1 MGLKLE
7 FVQKATAKGANIS
20 ALCRE
25 YGITRQTGHKWL
37 KRYEAEGYDGLEE
50 RSRRPKSTPL
60 GAAEEII
67 ASILKVREAHPRW
80 GPHKLALVL
89 RRKFGPSTPSERTIA
104 RVLTRFDQ
112 VRRRNRRH
120 GSFRVVAQRPAIA
133 VTRPNDLWTV
143 DFKGWWRAR
152 NQQRCE
158 PLTVRDAFSRF
169 VLAIDVMAST
179 SGAPARTIF
188 ERLFR
193 RYGVPKAIQCDNGT
207 PFVAVQARGG
217 LSVLSAWWVS
227 LGIELIRCRPGC
239 PQDNGGHERMHADMA
254 AEIEAEPS
262 DSRALQQRACDKWR
276 QEFNQVRPH
285 DALDGMTPA
294 EVYKRSERALRTRSM
309 LYPSGWYVR
318 RVAGNGCVYLHSD
331 RHFISVSLL
340 GHYVGLEPLDP
351 MHMRVWFYELD
362 MGTIEIVPESPI
374 EAASVASC
382 SSASRVRALR
392 APASPPLTR
401 PARAAE
407 TSTRAMG
414 RRMPPAGAPD
424 ARCAPQK
431 SLTDATRT

>member
-1 MGLKLE
+1 MSLKLE

-37 KRYEAEGYDGLEE
+37 KRFEAEGYDGLEE

-60 GAAEEII
+60 GTAEEII
-67 ASILKVREAHPRW
+67 AAILKTREAHPRW

-104 RVLTRFDQ
+104 RVLKRFDQ
-112 VRRRNRRH
+112 IRQRHRRRR
-120 GSFRVVAQRPAIA
+120 GSVPIPAQAPAIE
-133 VTRPNDLWTV
+133 VSSPNDVWTV

-152 NQQRCE
+152 NRERCE

-169 VLAIDVMAST
+169 VLAIEVFPNTGGTPVRA
-179 SGAPARTIF
+179 IF

-193 RYGVPKAIQCDNGT
+193 RYGLPKAIQCDNGI

-217 LSVLSAWWVS
+217 LSVLSAWWVA
-227 LGIELIRCRPGC
+227 LGIELVRSRPGC

-262 DSRALQQRACDKWR
+262 ASRALQQRACDKWR

-285 DALDGMTPA
+285 DALDGKTPA
-294 EVYKRSERALRTRSM
+294 EVYKPSDRAVRVRSM
-309 LYPSGWYVR
+309 LYPAGWHVR
-318 RVAGNGCVYLHSD
+318 RVARNGCICLHSD
-331 RHFISVSLL
+331 EHFISASL
-340 GHYVGLEPLDP
+340 GGYQVGLEPVDP
-351 MHMRVWFYELD
+351 MHLRVWFYELD
-362 MGTIEIVPESPI
+362 LGTIEVVPDLPL
-374 EAASVASC
+374 EAASMASC
-382 SSASRVRALR
+382 SSASRVHALR

-401 PARAAE
+401 PARAASR
-407 TSTRAMG
+407 STRAMG

-424 ARCAPQK
+424 SRCG
-431 SLTDATRT
+431 SRT